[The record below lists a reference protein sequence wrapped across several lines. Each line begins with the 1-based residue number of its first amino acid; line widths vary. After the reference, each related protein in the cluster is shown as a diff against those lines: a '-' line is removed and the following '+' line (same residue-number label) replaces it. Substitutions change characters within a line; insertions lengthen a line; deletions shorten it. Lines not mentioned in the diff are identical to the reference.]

1 MIDSTYSASSGV
13 LGTPLRGR
21 VVTADSR
28 SRTRPADRVMA
39 KDGG

>member
-1 MIDSTYSASSGV
+1 MTDSTYSASSGV

-21 VVTADSR
+21 VVAADLYSCI
-28 SRTRPADRVMA
+28 RPADRVMA